1 MSAQPCGPAA
11 ASCQVRTPPE
21 DSDFASGSLLS
32 KGKKDDSMRFSFLAL
47 AFVLVA
53 SANAAI
59 AQDPPKALLTLDE
72 AMRLAEIAH
81 PLVRSRE
88 AQLAA
93 AEGLRREAAA
103 PFIDNPEIGTARAR
117 RSAEAPDGRAREW
130 TFGISQAIE
139 IAGQQSYR
147 RQVAAA
153 NLDAVHAGIDDARRV
168 ARAEAALRFHA
179 VLAAQLRVQIEQ
191 RALELFEDT
200 AQAVEERRAAGE
212 DTRLDANVALIE
224 AERARNALASAREN
238 LLDARSALGTVLQL
252 PPSAIPELAGQLSVP
267 AGETPYQLDRLLA
280 SVQNL
285 PRQRALAATQDAARA
300 RVALERA
307 NRYPEVTVGVNVG
320 REGPAA
326 ARERVTTLSV
336 SLPLPLFQRND
347 AALGQATTQATQ
359 AEIESTVGIRNSQAQ
374 VRRLWSRLDSQ
385 RERLQRLQGA
395 MVSASELNQQLA
407 AKSRQAGQI
416 GLLDQLLVNRQAL
429 DAARELNDALAE
441 YYATR
446 IELEEAA
453 GWLQEGS
460 TK

>member
-1 MSAQPCGPAA
+1 
-11 ASCQVRTPPE
+11 
-21 DSDFASGSLLS
+21 
-32 KGKKDDSMRFSFLAL
+32 MRFSFLAL

-53 SANAAI
+53 SANPTI
-59 AQDPPKALLTLDE
+59 AQNPPKALLTLDE

-81 PLVRSRE
+81 PVVRSRE

-103 PFIDNPEIGTARAR
+103 PFVDNPEIGVERAR
-117 RSAEAPDGRAREW
+117 VSAETPDGRAREW
-130 TFGISQAIE
+130 AFGIAQPIE
-139 IAGQQSYR
+139 TGGQQSR
-147 RQVAAA
+147 RREAAA
-153 NLDAVHAGIDDARRV
+153 ATLDAVRAGIDDARRL

-179 VLAAQLRVQIEQ
+179 VLAVQRRVQIEQ

-200 AQAVEERRAAGE
+200 AQAIEKRRAAGE

-224 AERARNALASAREN
+224 AERARNALALAREN
-238 LLDARSALGTVLQL
+238 LLDARAALGTVLQL
-252 PPSAIPELAGQLSVP
+252 PPAAMPELAGDLSAP
-267 AGETPYQLDRLLA
+267 AGETPYRLDRLLA

-285 PRQRALAATQDAARA
+285 PRQRALAARQDAARA

-307 NRYPEVTVGVNVG
+307 NRYPDVTVGLNVG
-320 REGPAA
+320 REGPAG
-326 ARERVTTLSV
+326 ARERVTALSV
-336 SLPLPLFQRND
+336 SVPLPLFQRND
-347 AALGQATTQATQ
+347 AALGQALTEATQ
-359 AEIESTVGIRNSQAQ
+359 AEIERTVGTRDAQAQ

-395 MVSASELNQQLA
+395 MVSASEQNRQLA

-441 YYATR
+441 YHATR